1 MEPGYQAVQSMHAI
15 AGAILK
21 FPDEAKK
28 WHQESDYLVLLA
40 VKDLA
45 ALVKVILDLEKT
57 DIKHYVFREP
67 DVGDEPTAVALMPS
81 DAAKIFCKGFKL
93 ALRPTKASKP
103 TEVRAMI
110 S

>member
-1 MEPGYQAVQSMHAI
+1 MDPGYQAVQSMHAI

-21 FPDEAKK
+21 YPEEAKH
-28 WHQESDYLVLLA
+28 WHQTSDYLVLLS
-40 VKDLA
+40 VKDLPT
-45 ALVKVILDLEKT
+45 LVKVILDLEKT

-81 DAAKIFCKGFKL
+81 DVAKIFCKGFKL
-93 ALRPTKASKP
+93 ALRQKAVKP
-103 TEVRAMI
+103 TEVSVMI